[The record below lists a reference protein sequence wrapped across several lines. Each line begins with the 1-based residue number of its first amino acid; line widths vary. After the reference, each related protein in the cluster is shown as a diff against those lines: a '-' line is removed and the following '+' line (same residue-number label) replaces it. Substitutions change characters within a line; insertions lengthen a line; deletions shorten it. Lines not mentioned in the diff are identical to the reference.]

1 MSGSE
6 SETLLLVSP
15 DIFHRREYNDMM
27 AEWVQDKGPIIPSA
41 LVSGSLTYD
50 EWLSRERKF
59 ESEDTCPRGM
69 VPCNLYFLTRAS
81 DGKIVGAAHIRWRL
95 NKELLHSG
103 GHIGYGIRPS
113 ERGKGYGTRQ
123 LGLILDKCRERKME
137 KLLITCTD
145 DNPASQKIILK
156 NGGVL
161 ENTVSASQ
169 GELVRRYW
177 VEL

>member
-1 MSGSE
+1 MSASE
-6 SETLLLVSP
+6 TETLLLVSP
-15 DIFHRREYNDMM
+15 DIFHRREYTDMM
-27 AEWVQDKGPIIPSA
+27 EEWLQDGDPIIPSA

-69 VPCNLYFLTRAS
+69 VPCNLYFFTRAS
-81 DGKIVGAAHIRWRL
+81 DGKIVGAASIRWRL
-95 NKELLHSG
+95 NKELLHNG

-123 LGLILDKCRERKME
+123 LQLILDKCRERKME
-137 KLLITCTD
+137 RILITCLE
-145 DNPASQKIILK
+145 DNLASQKIILQ

-161 ENTVSASQ
+161 ENTATTSQ
-169 GELVRRYW
+169 GKTVYRYW

>member
-1 MSGSE
+1 
-6 SETLLLVSP
+6 
-15 DIFHRREYNDMM
+15 MM
-27 AEWVQDKGPIIPSA
+27 GEWLRDGGPIIPSA

-50 EWLSRERKF
+50 EWLNRERKF

-69 VPCNLYFLTRAS
+69 VPSNLYFLTRAS
-81 DGKIVGAAHIRWRL
+81 DGKIVGAASVRWRL
-95 NKELLHSG
+95 NKELLHNG

-123 LGLILDKCRERKME
+123 LRLILGKCRERKME
-137 KLLITCTD
+137 KVLITCLKE
-145 DNPASQKIILK
+145 NLPSQKIVLK

-161 ENTVSASQ
+161 ENTVTTSQ
-169 GELVRRYW
+169 GETFCRYW

>member
-1 MSGSE
+1 
-6 SETLLLVSP
+6 
-15 DIFHRREYNDMM
+15 MM
-27 AEWVQDKGPIIPSA
+27 GEWLRDGGPIIPSA

-50 EWLSRERKF
+50 EWLNRERKF

-69 VPCNLYFLTRAS
+69 VPSNLYFLTRAS
-81 DGKIVGAAHIRWRL
+81 DGKIVGAASVRWRL
-95 NKELLHSG
+95 NKELLHNG

-137 KLLITCTD
+137 KVLITCLKE
-145 DNPASQKIILK
+145 NLPSQKIVLK

-161 ENTVSASQ
+161 ENTVTTSQ
-169 GELVRRYW
+169 GETFCRYW